1 MTPNL
6 TITREKVRNHFHYF
20 WWQYLLLIALAIFG
34 WNLLYTTTRYRPPA
48 EKKVEW
54 FYEGPMAAQT
64 QQKADQLLAELT
76 PQLFPDMEKVSFTV
90 VGLDENYG
98 PMQIMVWM
106 AAGEGDLYMLAED
119 SFESYAAGGSMI
131 DLTPYVEDGTLNVEG
146 IDLKKGYVKDEETG
160 KKILA
165 GIPADQLTGL
175 EAYEIF
181 PEGTYLSLLSNGGNT
196 DNTLRL
202 LAWLLENMK

>member
-1 MTPNL
+1 MTPHL

-20 WWQYLLLIALAIFG
+20 WWQYLLLIVLAFFG

-119 SFESYAAGGSMI
+119 SFERYAAGGSMI
-131 DLTPYVEDGTLNVEG
+131 DLTPYVEDGTLNVDG
-146 IDLKKGYVKDEETG
+146 IDLKKGYAKDEETG

-175 EAYEIF
+175 EQYDIF
-181 PEGTYLSLLSNGGNT
+181 PEGTYLSVLVNGGNT
-196 DNTLRL
+196 DNTIHL